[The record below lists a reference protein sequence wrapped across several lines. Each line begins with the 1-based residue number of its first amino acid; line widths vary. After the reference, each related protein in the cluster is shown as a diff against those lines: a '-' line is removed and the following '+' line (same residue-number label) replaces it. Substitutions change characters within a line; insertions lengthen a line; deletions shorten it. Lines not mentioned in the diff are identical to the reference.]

1 MFITYITCV
10 TAKYVLRRFFNETLC
25 YNEALKSPTDNTD
38 S

>member
-1 MFITYITCV
+1 MCDSEIRIT
-10 TAKYVLRRFFNETLC
+10 ALFNETLC